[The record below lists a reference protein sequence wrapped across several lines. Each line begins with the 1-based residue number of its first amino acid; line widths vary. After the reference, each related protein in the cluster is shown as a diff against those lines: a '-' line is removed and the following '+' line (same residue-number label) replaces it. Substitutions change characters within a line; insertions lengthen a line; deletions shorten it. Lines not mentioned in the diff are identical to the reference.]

1 MKLKL
6 SDIVSLT
13 SGRMTPVNA
22 TGRVTGISTDS
33 RTIRPGELFV
43 PLRGPNYDGHDFL
56 IRALRNGA
64 AACLSEEVIAGFQIP
79 VIQVDDTLRALGD
92 IAQGI
97 RRNFPGP
104 VTAITGS
111 SGKTTTKE
119 MLGSILS
126 LTGPGIKSQGN
137 FNNLIGLPL
146 TLFELE
152 ENHQWAVLEMGM
164 SARGEISRLA
174 EIGQPDVGLITNV
187 GAAHLET
194 LHGLDGVARAK
205 GELFAALGPG
215 CTAVINADDE
225 RVAAIPVAN
234 GVRRL
239 LFGLGAEAEV
249 RGEAIRVER
258 EMVHFRLCLAG
269 ESFDVV
275 LHVAGRFNVINALA
289 AAAAATALDVPARQI
304 VSGLEAFRPIAGRMQ
319 ISQLENGTTLIEDT
333 YNANPQSMAAAL
345 QALDE
350 MNGGGRRIAVLGD
363 MLELGTASDELH
375 RQLGRN
381 AAEHCD
387 LLLLLGNQAAQVA
400 RGAREGGLAAERVRQ
415 VADHDRAIECLLQ
428 VLKAEDRL
436 LLKGSRGMRMEKISA
451 GLRRPVE
458 RDQAGNH

>member
-6 SDIVSLT
+6 SDIVSMT
-13 SGRMTPVNA
+13 SGRLTPA
-22 TGRVTGISTDS
+22 SASGSITGVSTDS

-43 PLRGPNYDGHDFL
+43 PLRGPNFDGHDFL

-79 VIQVDDTLRALGD
+79 VIQVEDTLRALGD
-92 IAQGI
+92 IAKGL
-97 RRNFPGP
+97 RRNFSGP

-119 MLGSILS
+119 MLGHILS

-146 TLFELE
+146 TLFGLE
-152 ENHQWAVLEMGM
+152 NIHQWAVLEMGM

-174 EIGQPDVGLITNV
+174 EIGQPTVGLITNV

-239 LFGLGAEAEV
+239 LFGLSGEAEV
-249 RGEAIRVER
+249 RGEAVRVER
-258 EMVHFRLCLAG
+258 NQVHFQLCLPVGCFA
-269 ESFDVV
+269 VT
-275 LHVAGRFNVINALA
+275 LHVAGRFNVANALA
-289 AAAAATALDVPARQI
+289 AAAAATALAVPAEQI
-304 VSGLEAFRPIAGRMQ
+304 VRGLEAFRPIAGRMQ
-319 ISQLENGTTLIEDT
+319 ISQLETGTTLIEDT

-363 MLELGTASDELH
+363 MLELGDASDELH
-375 RQLGRN
+375 QQLGRV
-381 AAEHCD
+381 AARHCD
-387 LLLLLGNQAAQVA
+387 LLLVLGAKADQVA
-400 RGAREGGLAAERVRQ
+400 KGAREAGLAEDRIRQ
-415 VADHDRAIECLLQ
+415 VDSHERAIECLLK
-428 VLKAEDRL
+428 VLTADDRL

-458 RDQAGNH
+458 RDRAGNH

>member
-6 SDIVSLT
+6 SDIVRLT

-79 VIQVDDTLRALGD
+79 VIQVADTLRALGD

-146 TLFELE
+146 TLFELA

-174 EIGQPDVGLITNV
+174 EIGQPNVGLITNV

-239 LFGLGAEAEV
+239 LFGLSAEAEV

-258 EMVHFRLCLAG
+258 EQVHFRLCLAG
-269 ESFDVV
+269 ESYDVV

-289 AAAAATALDVPARQI
+289 AAAVATALDVPARQI

-375 RQLGRN
+375 RQLGRT
-381 AAEHCD
+381 AAQHCD
-387 LLLLLGNQAAQVA
+387 LLLLLGKQAAQVA
-400 RGAREGGLAAERVRQ
+400 RGARDAGLAAERVRQ
-415 VADHDRAIECLLQ
+415 VADHDRAIDCLLQ

-451 GLRRPVE
+451 GLRHPVE